1 MIQKEFEPKIVG
13 FLCTWCSYTGA
24 DMAGTS
30 RMKYPPNI
38 LIVRVMCSGRV
49 DPTFVLKA
57 FREGADGVLI
67 AGCHPGDCHYINGN
81 MKTMRRY
88 PLLVKLLESFGIENK
103 RIRLEWVSAAEG
115 EKFSNVVKDFTSVVK
130 KLGPLNW
137 KAIENQIKPAEIMVE
152 KEKPL
157 PGVEEVRI

>member
-152 KEKPL
+152 KEKPF